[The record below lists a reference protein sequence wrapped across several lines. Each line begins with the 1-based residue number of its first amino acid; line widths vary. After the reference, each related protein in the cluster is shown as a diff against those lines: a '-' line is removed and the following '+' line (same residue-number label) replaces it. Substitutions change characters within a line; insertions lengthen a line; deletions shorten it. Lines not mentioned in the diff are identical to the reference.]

1 MIKKIIFTS
10 FSFLDND
17 LKKKIINLQFLY
29 FFNSAAEFLNVSL
42 FYAFLNSIF
51 YSDQNSYLG
60 SYFKNLFNLS
70 LNSFYGILCIVII
83 FFLSNL
89 STVFLN
95 YKIYYISENISSALS
110 VKFYKKIFL
119 TKFEIFN
126 KYHPSEIIK
135 KINNEIPI
143 LSTGIFQPLLI
154 FFAKLFILIFFAIFI
169 FVTLDYKT
177 SLFFLILIII
187 YISIFVFFK
196 KRLFNYGKKVSEFLS
211 STNKTLYETLNNFQ
225 IIKLLSKE
233 NFFSNFLEKNLYEQ
247 AKIKSYG
254 YLIGQFP
261 KSLIEFLIFATFAFS
276 FLLFDSHDNQSIIK
290 FLPVLGTVAFIGYRV
305 LPIAQQLYSSFTMI
319 KNSTF
324 ILDTIKNNFKSFTP
338 EDTIKVKK
346 NNYDNLSKILNI
358 NLKNIKFRYNEAK
371 SNIFENFSYNFKLN
385 NIYLINANSGK
396 GKTTL
401 VNIIMG
407 FLKPS
412 SGNIVLNDKYY
423 LNNQNI
429 NLYRT
434 KISFLPQFTFLFDA
448 NLYQNVTLDFLEN
461 KNNNTQAYV
470 ESLKSSNLYKELKSY
485 INHKNKKLGH
495 KGVDLSGG
503 QIQRIALAR
512 VFYNNRNILIFDE
525 PTNNLDSK
533 NKKIILENILK
544 LRKDRIIIILSHDSD
559 ILKYSNKVIN
569 LK

>member
-51 YSDQNSYLG
+51 YTDQNSYLG
-60 SYFKNLFNLS
+60 SYFKNLFNLP

-154 FFAKLFILIFFAIFI
+154 FFAKLFILIFFAVFI

-196 KRLFNYGKKVSEFLS
+196 KRLFNYGKKVSKVLS
-211 STNKTLYETLNNFQ
+211 SINKILYETLNNFQ

-233 NFFSNFLEKNLYEQ
+233 NFFSNFLEKNLQEQ

-261 KSLIEFLIFATFAFS
+261 KSLIEFLIFSTLAFS

-290 FLPVLGTVAFIGYRV
+290 FLPILGTVAFIGYRV
-305 LPIAQQLYSSFTMI
+305 LPIGQQLYSSFTMI

-324 ILDTIKNNFKSFTP
+324 ILDTIKNNFKSFAP

-346 NNYDNLSKILNI
+346 NSYDNLSKIFNI
-358 NLKNIKFRYNEAK
+358 NLKNIKFRYKEAK

-461 KNNNTQAYV
+461 RKYNNRAYAA
-470 ESLKSSNLYKELKSY
+470 SLKSSNLHKELKSY
-485 INHKNKKLGH
+485 INHKNRKLGH
-495 KGVDLSGG
+495 KGADLSGG
-503 QIQRIALAR
+503 QIQRISLAR

-533 NKKIILENILK
+533 NKKIILENILSLK
-544 LRKDRIIIILSHDSD
+544 KDRIIIILSHDND
-559 ILKYSNKVIN
+559 IMKYSNRVIN

>member
-1 MIKKIIFTS
+1 MIKKILLSS
-10 FSFLDND
+10 FSFLDSD

-42 FYAFLNSIF
+42 FYAYLNSIF
-51 YSDQNSYLG
+51 YTDQNSYLG
-60 SYFKNLFNLS
+60 IYFKSFFNLQ
-70 LNSFYGILCIVII
+70 LNSFFGILFIVII

-169 FVTLDYKT
+169 FVTLDYKA
-177 SLFFLILIII
+177 SFFFLILIII
-187 YISIFVFFK
+187 YILIFTFFK
-196 KRLFNYGKKVSEFLS
+196 KRLFNYGKKVSEFLG
-211 STNKTLYETLNNFQ
+211 STNKILYETLNNFQ

-276 FLLFDSHDNQSIIK
+276 FLLLDSHDNQSIIK
-290 FLPVLGTVAFIGYRV
+290 FLPVIGTVAFIGYRV
-305 LPIAQQLYSSFTMI
+305 LPIGQQIYSSFTMI
-319 KNSTF
+319 KNSSF
-324 ILDTIKNNFKSFTP
+324 ILDTIKNNFKSFES
-338 EDTIKVKK
+338 EDIIKVKK
-346 NNYDNLSKILNI
+346 NNYDNLRKIFNLH
-358 NLKNIKFRYNEAK
+358 LKNIKFKYNEAK
-371 SNIFENFSYNFKLN
+371 SNIFENFSYNFKSN

-412 SGNIVLNDKYY
+412 SGNIILNNKYY

-429 NLYRT
+429 NFYRK

-448 NLYQNVTLDFLEN
+448 SLYQNVTLDFLEN
-461 KNNNTQAYV
+461 NKYNNRAFL
-470 ESLKSSNLYKELKSY
+470 ESLKFSNLYK
-485 INHKNKKLGH
+485 
-495 KGVDLSGG
+495 
-503 QIQRIALAR
+503 
-512 VFYNNRNILIFDE
+512 
-525 PTNNLDSK
+525 
-533 NKKIILENILK
+533 
-544 LRKDRIIIILSHDSD
+544 
-559 ILKYSNKVIN
+559 
-569 LK
+569 

>member
-1 MIKKIIFTS
+1 MIRKIIFTS

-51 YSDQNSYLG
+51 YTDQNSYLG
-60 SYFKNLFNLS
+60 SYFKNLFNLP
-70 LNSFYGILCIVII
+70 LNTFYGILCIVII

-324 ILDTIKNNFKSFTP
+324 ILDTIKNNFKSFAP

-346 NNYDNLSKILNI
+346 NNYDNLSKIFNI

-461 KNNNTQAYV
+461 KNNNTRAYV

-503 QIQRIALAR
+503 QIQRISLAR

-533 NKKIILENILK
+533 NKKIILENILRLK
-544 LRKDRIIIILSHDSD
+544 KDRIIIILSHDSD

>member
-1 MIKKIIFTS
+1 MIKKIIFSS

-29 FFNSAAEFLNVSL
+29 FLNSAAEFLNVSL

-51 YSDQNSYLG
+51 YTDQNSFLG
-60 SYFKNLFNLS
+60 SYFKSLFNLP

-110 VKFYKKIFL
+110 EKFYKKIFL

-196 KRLFNYGKKVSEFLS
+196 KKLFNYGKKVSKVLS
-211 STNKTLYETLNNFQ
+211 SVNKILYETLNNFQ

-233 NFFSNFLEKNLYEQ
+233 NFFSNRLEKNLYEQ

-276 FLLFDSHDNQSIIK
+276 FLLFDSGDNQSIIR

-305 LPIAQQLYSSFTMI
+305 LPIGQQLYSSFTMI

-346 NNYDNLSKILNI
+346 NSYDNLKKIFNLH
-358 NLKNIKFRYNEAK
+358 LKNIKFRYNEGK
-371 SNIFENFSYNFKLN
+371 KNIFENFSYNFKLN
-385 NIYLINANSGK
+385 NIYLINAKSGK

-412 SGNIVLNDKYY
+412 SGNIILNDKYY

-448 NLYQNVTLDFLEN
+448 NLYQNVTLDFLKN
-461 KNNNTQAYV
+461 KNNNNRAYV
-470 ESLKSSNLYKELKSY
+470 ESLKSSNLFKELKSY

-503 QIQRIALAR
+503 QIQRISLAR

-525 PTNNLDSK
+525 PTNNLDSR
-533 NKKIILENILK
+533 NKKIILENILRLK
-544 LRKDRIIIILSHDSD
+544 KDRIIIILSHDSD
-559 ILKYSNKVIN
+559 ILKYSNKAIN

>member
-1 MIKKIIFTS
+1 MIKKILISS

-29 FFNSAAEFLNVSL
+29 FFNYAAEFLNVSL

-51 YSDQNSYLG
+51 YTDQNSYLG
-60 SYFKNLFNLS
+60 IYFKSLFNLQ
-70 LNSFYGILCIVII
+70 LNSFFGILFIVII

-177 SLFFLILIII
+177 SFFFLILIII
-187 YISIFVFFK
+187 YILIFTFFK

-211 STNKTLYETLNNFQ
+211 STNKILYETLNNFQ

-276 FLLFDSHDNQSIIK
+276 FLLLDKHDNQSIIK

-305 LPIAQQLYSSFTMI
+305 LPIGQQLYSSFTMI
-319 KNSTF
+319 KNSSF
-324 ILDTIKNNFKSFTP
+324 ILDTIKNNFKSFET
-338 EDTIKVKK
+338 EEIIKVKK
-346 NNYDNLSKILNI
+346 NNYDNLRKIFNLH
-358 NLKNIKFRYNEAK
+358 LKNIKFKYNEAK
-371 SNIFENFSYNFKLN
+371 SNIFENFSYNFKSN

-412 SGNIVLNDKYY
+412 SGNIILNDKYY

-429 NLYRT
+429 NFYRK

-461 KNNNTQAYV
+461 NKYNNRAFL
-470 ESLKSSNLYKELKSY
+470 ESLKFSNLYKELKYY
-485 INHKNKKLGH
+485 IDHNSKKLGH
-495 KGVDLSGG
+495 KGSDLSGG

-533 NKKIILENILK
+533 NKKIILENILSLK
-544 LRKDRIIIILSHDSD
+544 KDRIIIILSHDND
-559 ILKYSNKVIN
+559 IIKYSNRVVN

>member
-1 MIKKIIFTS
+1 
-10 FSFLDND
+10 
-17 LKKKIINLQFLY
+17 
-29 FFNSAAEFLNVSL
+29 
-42 FYAFLNSIF
+42 
-51 YSDQNSYLG
+51 
-60 SYFKNLFNLS
+60 
-70 LNSFYGILCIVII
+70 
-83 FFLSNL
+83 
-89 STVFLN
+89 
-95 YKIYYISENISSALS
+95 
-110 VKFYKKIFL
+110 
-119 TKFEIFN
+119 
-126 KYHPSEIIK
+126 
-135 KINNEIPI
+135 
-143 LSTGIFQPLLI
+143 
-154 FFAKLFILIFFAIFI
+154 
-169 FVTLDYKT
+169 
-177 SLFFLILIII
+177 
-187 YISIFVFFK
+187 
-196 KRLFNYGKKVSEFLS
+196 
-211 STNKTLYETLNNFQ
+211 
-225 IIKLLSKE
+225 
-233 NFFSNFLEKNLYEQ
+233 LYEQ

-276 FLLFDSHDNQSIIK
+276 FLILDKQDNESIIK
-290 FLPVLGTVAFIGYRV
+290 LLPVLGTVAFIGYRV
-305 LPIAQQLYSSFTMI
+305 LPIGQQLYSSFTMI
-319 KNSTF
+319 KNSSF
-324 ILDTIKNNFKSFTP
+324 ILDTIKNNFKSFES
-338 EDTIKVKK
+338 EDLIKVKK
-346 NNYDNLSKILNI
+346 NNYDNLRKIFNL
-358 NLKNIKFRYNEAK
+358 NLKNIKFRYKEAK
-371 SNIFENFSYNFKLN
+371 TNIFENFSYNFKSN

-412 SGNIVLNDKYY
+412 SGNIILNDKYY

-429 NLYRT
+429 NFYRK

-461 KNNNTQAYV
+461 NKHNNRAYV

-495 KGVDLSGG
+495 KGADLSGG

-533 NKKIILENILK
+533 NKKIILENILRLK
-544 LRKDRIIIILSHDSD
+544 KDRIIIILSHDSD